1 MSSEPYVPN
10 LATVESAYVH
20 WALLS
25 DRGIDAAD
33 ASDEFDRF
41 LSKVKADALRE
52 AAEESEQITC
62 EGHGGD
68 DWFPSE
74 RVGQAAVWLD
84 VRADRIEGEA

>member
-1 MSSEPYVPN
+1 MSTEPYVPN
-10 LATVESAYVH
+10 LATAESAYVH

-41 LSKVKADALRE
+41 VAKIKADALRD

-62 EGHGGD
+62 EGHGGN

-74 RVGQAAVWLD
+74 WAGQVAGWLEY
-84 VRADRIEGEA
+84 RADRIEEEA